1 MPTRTLRW
9 NMIDANRAGKANGQR
24 CSRRR
29 PVGFPLA
36 GTKGVPILHL
46 EFTMINTTSEHIVRH
61 FREVLFWPV
70 QLMPL
75 ADGSSAQPHWKLLE
89 QSGANNP
96 WRRLKDRFQSED
108 LEFEERH
115 YKEFV
120 TFLPYVQ
127 RFIYGE
133 SHSRVSHVDDSPGM
147 SAIKIFRRSGVSAL
161 RLVLHEGDAPVTL
174 AVEHIELWFFD
185 DINVAFLKMEL
196 SASDLPFDMA
206 GDLLYRF
213 GRAYPTGWDRDGQ
226 GKHNA
231 YLAEW
236 LSPDGSV
243 LAASDTNNQEK
254 FLSYTRRHRSPG
266 ISVHWDILL
275 RPLVLDPSTEEGILR
290 YRQIEYH
297 RMPLMAF
304 LAVDDPRSLSRESW
318 LRLGLVATLHPDEAM
333 PTRDP
338 DVAEFEARYCYD
350 RFWTDTDAGP
360 NTRFLCTGRSFI
372 VVGDAKGDYFRDKDR
387 GILAQFRHQYVLLFM
402 IAHFHRASLLVFS
415 DRMVDAV
422 HDLDIRVAQSISRFR
437 RRIYANFESFLRFTH
452 RYWFHEL
459 SERPHVQ
466 ALYRLCSEHL
476 GNDALYQEVKEE
488 LRDMSQYLD
497 SNAQRQQST
506 TIVRLTVVTVFSMVA
521 AVVTG
526 FFGMNLLALA
536 DQPLGSRVE
545 LFFIVT
551 LITTVLM
558 LITLLYSKRI
568 SDVMD
573 VLADDQKSLRVRL
586 SMLGKAWK
594 RNPNK
599 L

>member
-1 MPTRTLRW
+1 MCPPELQEYQ
-9 NMIDANRAGKANGQR
+9 M
-24 CSRRR
+24 
-29 PVGFPLA
+29 
-36 GTKGVPILHL
+36 
-46 EFTMINTTSEHIVRH
+46 TTNVSNHTVRH

-75 ADGSSAQPHWKLLE
+75 VDGSNVQHHWELLAQGGE
-89 QSGANNP
+89 NNP
-96 WRRLKDRFQSED
+96 WRRLQDRFQSKE

-133 SHSRVSHVDDSPGM
+133 SRSHISHHADDPLGK
-147 SAIKIFRRSGVSAL
+147 SAIKIFRRSGVSAV
-161 RLVLHEGDAPVTL
+161 RLVLREGDTPITL
-174 AVEHIELWFFD
+174 SVEHIELWFFD

-196 SASDLPFDMA
+196 SGNDLPYVDVC
-206 GDLLYRF
+206 DLLYRF
-213 GRAYPTGWDRDGQ
+213 GRAYPTGWDMEGH

-231 YLAEW
+231 YRTEW
-236 LSPDGSV
+236 LSADGTV
-243 LAASDTNNQEK
+243 LAVSDSDDQEK
-254 FLSYTRRHRSPG
+254 FLSFTRKFRSPC
-266 ISVHWDILL
+266 ISAHWDFLL
-275 RPLVLDPSTEEGILR
+275 RPLVQDSSDEEGVLR
-290 YRQIEYH
+290 YRQVEYH

-304 LAVDDPRSLSRESW
+304 LAVDNPRELDREDW

-333 PTRDP
+333 PTHDP
-338 DVAEFEARYCYD
+338 DVFEFEARYCFD
-350 RFWTDTDAGP
+350 RFWTGTDDGP
-360 NTRFLCTGRSFI
+360 NTRFVCTGRAFI
-372 VVGDAKGDYFRDKDR
+372 VVGDAHEDYFRDSTR

-415 DRMVDAV
+415 DLLVDAV

-437 RRIYANFESFLRFTH
+437 RRIYASFETFLRFTH

-466 ALYRLCSEHL
+466 SLYRLCSEHL

-526 FFGMNLLALA
+526 FFGMNLLAYA
-536 DQPLGSRVE
+536 DQPLNSRVE
-545 LFFIVT
+545 FFFVVT

-573 VLADDQKSLRVRL
+573 VLADDQKSLRTRL

-599 L
+599 P